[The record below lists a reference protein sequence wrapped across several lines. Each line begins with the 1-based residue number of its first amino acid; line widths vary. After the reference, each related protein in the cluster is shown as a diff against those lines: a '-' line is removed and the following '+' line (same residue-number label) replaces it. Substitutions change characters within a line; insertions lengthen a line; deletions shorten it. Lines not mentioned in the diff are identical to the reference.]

1 KEICENTLKEPDLK
15 DDVKIEVKKILK
27 KVESDISQLKE
38 GVHEETKRDYSRNS
52 RSNLSIGGYAPAPT
66 KEILNSVHAGAFDPL
81 SSPILRNLQKSK
93 ITQLKKN
100 VKDVKPK
107 IKEKKET
114 KKKEE
119 IKDKKEKEQIKKPEK
134 KKAIEKS
141 AVKASAA
148 NSIVK
153 KEEKESESA
162 QKSTPS
168 KPKPKKEKIALTPA
182 FLEIEQIQ
190 LSIPLKFEKSV
201 EMLGRQDF
209 ESKNLTMEIPKDF
222 FSPIIERNPN
232 STEATEHCIIEQ
244 IEPRKYFLK
253 DRFNLKK
260 TYFNGKFID
269 TDGAELKDGDNFIL
283 PVLVNEQL
291 SSLTVIF
298 HVEK

>member
-1 KEICENTLKEPDLK
+1 M
-15 DDVKIEVKKILK
+15 
-27 KVESDISQLKE
+27 
-38 GVHEETKRDYSRNS
+38 
-52 RSNLSIGGYAPAPT
+52 
-66 KEILNSVHAGAFDPL
+66 HAGAFDPL

-93 ITQLKKN
+93 ITPLKKS
-100 VKDVKPK
+100 VKDVKSK
-107 IKEKKET
+107 IKEKKEI

-119 IKDKKEKEQIKKPEK
+119 IKDIQEKEPIDGPEK
-134 KKAIEKS
+134 KKAIKKS
-141 AVKASAA
+141 SVKASIA
-148 NSIVK
+148 NNTVK
-153 KEEKESESA
+153 NEEKEIKSS
-162 QKSTPS
+162 QKLTPS
-168 KPKPKKEKIALTPA
+168 KPEPKKEKISLTSA

-190 LSIPLKFEKSV
+190 LFIPLKFEKSI

-232 STEATEHCIIEQ
+232 SNEATEHCIIEQ

-260 TYFNGKFID
+260 TYFNGKFVD
-269 TDGAELKDGDNFIL
+269 ADGAELKDGDNFIL

-298 HVEK
+298 HIEK